1 MSDVLAPPGTRGD
14 SGGAAGF
21 LRAFRALNNRTYR
34 LFFYAFVANQMG
46 FWLANLALQA
56 VLVGLTDNDPS
67 WIGRLFFAL
76 FSPAL
81 LLSPLAGVA
90 ADRFDRRRIMIGCN
104 LLVAAASAMLAVLAG
119 ATRLEPY
126 SVLGLAF
133 LCGISFAF
141 AGPASSAVAAN
152 IVDPAD
158 LSSAISVQSSANNLT
173 RVLGPT
179 LAAPLIATGYY
190 AASFAIFSVASVIA
204 AGFIYAVNVP
214 DYEREGGV
222 VGVWER
228 VRTGLRHARQRYP
241 AMQALI
247 TASVLSVFGVAH
259 IALIPSFAQEVLG
272 RREVFPL
279 IFVSMGVGAT
289 VGALLTGMEGGL
301 TLRRSTIR
309 LFLFGLS
316 LVAFALSP
324 NLIWAL
330 IAEAVV
336 GFFYFAVM
344 TGLQTLI
351 QEVVDESKRGRVMS
365 LFHVAWGGLF
375 PVGALVL
382 GELAKAIGVAPAV
395 IAAASVC
402 TVFGA
407 AATVAW
413 RPPIAPSAA

>member
-1 MSDVLAPPGTRGD
+1 MSKVLSPPNPPADAAPAT
-14 SGGAAGF
+14 GF
-21 LRAFRALNNRTYR
+21 SRAFRALRHRGYR
-34 LFFYAFVANQMG
+34 LFFYAFFANQMG
-46 FWLANLALQA
+46 FWLANLALQG

-81 LLSPLAGVA
+81 LFSPLAGVA
-90 ADRFDRRRIMIGCN
+90 ADRFDRRRILISCY
-104 LLVAAASAMLAVLAG
+104 LAVAAASTALAALSAAGRLGPFWVLA
-119 ATRLEPY
+119 
-126 SVLGLAF
+126 LAF
-133 LCGISFAF
+133 VCGVSFAF

-152 IVDPAD
+152 VVETED
-158 LSSAISVQSSANNLT
+158 LASAISLQSGANNLT

-190 AASFAIFSVASVIA
+190 AASFAIFAVASLVA
-204 AGFIYAVNVP
+204 AGFIYAIRVP
-214 DYEREGGV
+214 DYEREAGG

-228 VRTGLRHARQRYP
+228 VRTGLSHARQRYP

-259 IALIPSFAQEVLG
+259 IAMIPSFSQEVLG
-272 RREVFPL
+272 SREVFPL
-279 IFVSMGVGAT
+279 IFASTGVGAT
-289 VGALLTGMEGGL
+289 IGALVTGVEGRP
-301 TLRRSTIR
+301 TLRRSTLR
-309 LFLFGLS
+309 LLLYGLS
-316 LVAFALSP
+316 LIAFAFSQ

-344 TGLQTLI
+344 TSLQTLI

-375 PVGALVL
+375 PLGALAL
-382 GELAKAIGVAPAV
+382 GEVAKAIGVAQAV
-395 IAAASVC
+395 TGAGMVC
-402 TVFGA
+402 AVFGA
-407 AATVAW
+407 AATMRW
-413 RPPIAPSAA
+413 QPR

>member
-1 MSDVLAPPGTRGD
+1 MSALDDVDLLTAPMPPADRPGGN
-14 SGGAAGF
+14 GF
-21 LRAFRALNNRTYR
+21 LRAFRALRNRTYR
-34 LFFYAFVANQMG
+34 TYFYAFFANQMG
-46 FWLANLALQA
+46 FWLANLALQG

-81 LLSPLAGVA
+81 LFSPLAGVA
-90 ADRFDRRRIMIGCN
+90 ADRFDRRRIMIACN
-104 LLVAAASAMLAVLAG
+104 LVVAVASGVLTMLAAAE
-119 ATRLEPY
+119 RLGPY

-133 LCGISFAF
+133 ACGVSFAF

-152 IVDPAD
+152 IVAPED
-158 LSSAISVQSSANNLT
+158 LASAISVQSSANNLT

-190 AASFAIFSVASVIA
+190 AASFAVFSAASVVA
-204 AGFIYAVNVP
+204 ALLIYSVSVP
-214 DYEREGGV
+214 DYEREGGG

-247 TASVLSVFGVAH
+247 TAAVLSVFGVAH
-259 IALIPSFAQEVLG
+259 IALIPSFAEEVLG

-279 IFVSMGVGAT
+279 IFVSTGVGAT
-289 VGALLTGMEGGL
+289 IGALSTGMEGRP
-301 TLRRSTIR
+301 TLRRSTLR
-309 LFLFGLS
+309 LCLYGMA
-316 LVAFALSP
+316 LVGFAMSP
-324 NLIWAL
+324 TLGWAL
-330 IAEAVV
+330 FAEAVV

-344 TGLQTLI
+344 TSLQTLI

-375 PVGALVL
+375 PLGALAL
-382 GELAKAIGVAPAV
+382 GELAKSFGVAPAV
-395 IAAASVC
+395 TGAGIVC
-402 TVFGA
+402 AVFGA
-407 AATVAW
+407 AATLVW
-413 RPPIAPSAA
+413 RPR